1 MVENPHILVVTTDPD
16 DPEEFRGVV
25 ECHDPERTHCK
36 LWFECRACRNTE
48 RAEHAAGGGF
58 EQVIHGEVHH
68 VYEGM
73 LMTDSGQCI
82 SAYDD
87 GPAAADEA
95 ADDIGLTGRWYVDV
109 EWCEGL
115 IVNAGGHPE
124 RAPEEATG
132 A

>member
-1 MVENPHILVVTTDPD
+1 MVKNPHVLVVTTDPN
-16 DPEEFRGVV
+16 DPEEYQGTI
-25 ECHDPERTHCK
+25 ECHDPQRKHCK
-36 LWFECRACRNTE
+36 LWFECRSCRNTD
-48 RAEHAAGGGF
+48 RAEHAPGGGF

-82 SAYDD
+82 SSFDD
-87 GPAAADEA
+87 AAAADEA
-95 ADDIGLTGRWYVDV
+95 AYEVGLGRWYVDV

-115 IVNAGGHPE
+115 VVNVGGHPE
-124 RAPEEATG
+124 RAPEEAPG